1 MLKPTQ
7 KLLASNPDAAEMLAC
22 QEISALLA
30 LIPNV
35 HIKHVENNAL
45 DYAIDFVI
53 DVHTGTNTD
62 NSWSIGCEVKTNGQ
76 PRYAETAVLKLRE
89 WASRMPANTAVV
101 FIAPYIS
108 PAVRQLCKSRQ
119 VGYLD
124 FAGNCLIQFSNV
136 YIERTVSEAPPAA
149 QRELKSIY
157 KPKSARVLHLLLST
171 VGQHWKVQDLAD
183 KSGVSL
189 GQVSNVRRALLERGW
204 VSISEAGMQLTSPD
218 ALLDEWQ
225 TIYEGPSGTTNSY
238 YTTLHGRALEDAI
251 RRILARQNDYAGS
264 VVLSSFSAADFIAP
278 YARTGKTYLYSDEYG
293 LAEIVR
299 DLALRLAMNGN
310 VQITVPSSDGPFLN
324 AVSPLPDIVCTSPV
338 QTYLDLFISGE
349 RGQEAAQHLRE
360 AKLQW

>member
-1 MLKPTQ
+1 MLKHTQ
-7 KLLASNPDAAEMLAC
+7 KSLSSDFQAIEILAY
-22 QEISALLA
+22 QEVLALLA
-30 LIPNV
+30 LIPHV
-35 HIKHVENNAL
+35 QIKHAGNNPSHH
-45 DYAIDFVI
+45 AIDFLI
-53 DVHTGTNTD
+53 DVHTGNHND
-62 NSWSIGCEVKTNGQ
+62 HAWAIGCEVSTNGQ
-76 PRYAETAVLKLRE
+76 PRYAETAILKLKE

-251 RRILARQNDYAGS
+251 RRILVRQNDYAGS
-264 VVLSSFSAADFIAP
+264 VALASFSAAEFIAP
-278 YARTGKTYLYSDEYG
+278 YARTGKTYLYADEHG

-299 DLALRLAMNGN
+299 GLGLRLAISGN

-324 AVSPLPDIVCTSPV
+324 AISPAPDIVCTSPV
-338 QTYLDLFISGE
+338 QTYLDLFI
-349 RGQEAAQHLRE
+349 
-360 AKLQW
+360 